1 MIQESTYSQAFTHR
15 KETSEAIHCREIDFS
30 ELLKRQSKEKIFNIA
45 GTTTTTKMTL
55 HKQGNSKKVN
65 RNRGDQKAVGF
76 KELKVKTQPPKKFIS
91 RKTLKNES

>member
-1 MIQESTYSQAFTHR
+1 
-15 KETSEAIHCREIDFS
+15 
-30 ELLKRQSKEKIFNIA
+30 
-45 GTTTTTKMTL
+45 MTL

-65 RNRGDQKAVGF
+65 RNSGDQKAVGF

>member
-1 MIQESTYSQAFTHR
+1 MIRESTYSQDFTHR

-30 ELLKRQSKEKIFNIA
+30 ELLKRQSKEKNLQHSRNKKK
-45 GTTTTTKMTL
+45 KMTL

-65 RNRGDQKAVGF
+65 RNSGDQKAVGF